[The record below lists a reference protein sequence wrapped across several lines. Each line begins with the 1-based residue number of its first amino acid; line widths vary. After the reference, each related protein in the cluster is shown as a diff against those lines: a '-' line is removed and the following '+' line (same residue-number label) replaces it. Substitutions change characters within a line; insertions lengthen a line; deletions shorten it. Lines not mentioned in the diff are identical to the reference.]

1 MKFKVAI
8 GQKERANICALFGEE
23 AFKASGRRRED
34 GRELGR
40 KRMRS
45 EREVKTPS
53 RPNNNSAQR
62 WRMEE
67 WRDEEEGKVYESCSE
82 MRTKNSS
89 RENLWGNMSFGRNTY
104 LKKNPG
110 SEWRKEGGGGLLAFR
125 RRWERNDK
133 TEGKGGGRV
142 GGERGEVK
150 VRGDEET
157 EGADKKRDVA
167 EDKHYL

>member
-1 MKFKVAI
+1 M
-8 GQKERANICALFGEE
+8 L
-23 AFKASGRRRED
+23 
-34 GRELGR
+34 
-40 KRMRS
+40 
-45 EREVKTPS
+45 
-53 RPNNNSAQR
+53 
-62 WRMEE
+62 
-67 WRDEEEGKVYESCSE
+67 RDEDKELKQRKFMGKYELRQE
-82 MRTKNSS
+82 YV
-89 RENLWGNMSFGRNTY
+89 F
-104 LKKNPG
+104 KKKPW
-110 SEWRKEGGGGLLAFR
+110 EWVEGGGGLLAFR

>member
-1 MKFKVAI
+1 MLFVMSYSEYLFFFSFFCTSKALIEV
-8 GQKERANICALFGEE
+8 QSCDRAKRAGNICALFGEE

-67 WRDEEEGKVYESCSE
+67 
-82 MRTKNSS
+82 
-89 RENLWGNMSFGRNTY
+89 
-104 LKKNPG
+104 
-110 SEWRKEGGGGLLAFR
+110 
-125 RRWERNDK
+125 
-133 TEGKGGGRV
+133 
-142 GGERGEVK
+142 
-150 VRGDEET
+150 
-157 EGADKKRDVA
+157 
-167 EDKHYL
+167 

>member
-1 MKFKVAI
+1 M
-8 GQKERANICALFGEE
+8 L
-23 AFKASGRRRED
+23 
-34 GRELGR
+34 
-40 KRMRS
+40 
-45 EREVKTPS
+45 
-53 RPNNNSAQR
+53 
-62 WRMEE
+62 
-67 WRDEEEGKVYESCSE
+67 RDEDKELKQRKFMGKYELRQE
-82 MRTKNSS
+82 YVFK
-89 RENLWGNMSFGRNTY
+89 
-104 LKKNPG
+104 KKNPR